1 MVGGGGL
8 AGRSGVVEDLI
19 GSCVRRGPGAAERAD
34 LPVVVLVGPRGSGK
48 TAALADIRE
57 RCGDRVPYAHSDLER
72 AVKPPR
78 AIVTELAFNLSRKFE
93 GHSRIDFR
101 QLWLCLLVKGAQ
113 LNQEN
118 REKALAQ
125 VRDSLAADAEFS
137 ERTNK
142 VVDGVV
148 DSVTQAGVVPW
159 WFPLAVSTLLRGRE
173 ALSWRRRLRRASELR
188 EATPQRSPN
197 LQDVLVD
204 IGVADSGLMDE
215 VFCAAFLADL
225 REAYRGRGGRRK
237 ANCVALLDNVD
248 SPNGMQFLDLLLHNR
263 QRHRRDPDPLV
274 VVGTSRQWHPRWGR
288 QGSARSP
295 EQAGLADWADRRE
308 LDRGPDSW
316 WYPVELRDLTSTEV
330 VEVGRFAAGTAPFVH
345 ELTRGHPWGMREVR
359 TALGD
364 QASGP
369 AMRGF
374 LEHRAAD
381 GPSLAERARDYLL
394 QDFDPAQREVLVGLS
409 AAPNLELA
417 TRAEVRLGSDD
428 DAGALHEVRTR
439 LWTVLDRENR
449 LALHPWLRR
458 LLLHEL
464 ANRPDDHPERWVVV
478 HDRHRQHHR
487 ENGNT
492 ALALYHA
499 LALQDLG
506 AVVAHLQ
513 RQFEEIDTEADVRPW
528 LERLDLITAAPNRLR
543 TDREPRE
550 QVEELARTVPAADG
564 DLARLVA
571 AKWLMSDPLGD
582 PGRTLR
588 GIARSEFEQLARQA
602 RAGFVVFFGESEKY
616 A

>member
-1 MVGGGGL
+1 ML
-8 AGRSGVVEDLI
+8 F
-19 GSCVRRGPGAAERAD
+19 
-34 LPVVVLVGPRGSGK
+34 GPRGSGK
-48 TAALADIRE
+48 TAALGDIAE
-57 RCGDRVPYAHSDLER
+57 RCGDRVPHAHADLER
-72 AVKPPR
+72 VVKPPR
-78 AIVTELAFNLSRKFE
+78 AIITELAFSLSRKFE
-93 GHSRIDFR
+93 GQPRIRFR

-137 ERTNK
+137 PRTHNT
-142 VVDGVV
+142 VNGVV
-148 DSVTQAGVVPW
+148 DTIAQAGVLPW
-159 WFPLAVSTLLRGRE
+159 WSPLVASTLLRGGE
-173 ALSWRRRLRRASELR
+173 AVRWRRRLRRASGLR
-188 EATPQRSPN
+188 DATPQRSPN

-204 IGVADSGLMDE
+204 IGIADSGLMDE

-225 REAYRGRGGRRK
+225 REAYRGRGAGRRK

-248 SPNGMQFLDLLLHNR
+248 SAGGAQLLDLLLHIR
-263 QRHRRDPDPLV
+263 QRHRQDPDPLV
-274 VVGTSRQWHPRWGR
+274 VVGTSRQWQSRWGR
-288 QGSARSP
+288 QDSARTP
-295 EQAGLADWADRRE
+295 EQAGLDDWTQHRE
-308 LDRGPDSW
+308 ADRGPDSW
-316 WYPVELRDLTSTEV
+316 WYPVELRDLTPSEV
-330 VEVGRFAAGTAPFVH
+330 VEAGRFGGSTAPYVH
-345 ELTRGHPWGMREVR
+345 ALTRGHPWGMRQIAA
-359 TALGD
+359 ALGE
-364 QASGP
+364 QAPGP
-369 AMRGF
+369 AMRAF

-381 GPSLAERARDYLL
+381 EVPFAERAREYLL
-394 QDFDPAQREVLVGLS
+394 QDFDPVQREVLVGLS

-417 TRAEVRLGSDD
+417 TRAEVRLGRAD
-428 DAGALHEVRTR
+428 DAGVLHEIRKR
-439 LWTVLDRENR
+439 LWSVLDGENR

-464 ANRPDDHPERWVVV
+464 AARPDDHEERWVVL

-487 ENGNT
+487 ENGNSP
-492 ALALYHA
+492 LALYHA
-499 LALQDLG
+499 LALGDLA
-506 AVVAHLQ
+506 AVVGHLQ
-513 RQFEEIDTEADVRPW
+513 RQFEQIATESAVAPW
-528 LERLDLITAAPNRLR
+528 LARLELITAAPNRLR

-550 QVEELARTVPAADG
+550 QVEELARVVAPAEA